1 MLTEKEATVMP
12 RCSDWEKDREKKES
26 QRSYYWNHYMPVGFP
41 YTIIWHTWGRKV
53 IQYIVYKLRTKEH
66 MLSHYS
72 FEDTGLIYLC
82 ISTAVCVCMR
92 VCVNMCVYTHGYPE
106 TVKCNFI
113 WMIKQK
119 YSVHFFFFFKLLSS
133 TTSKGLF
140 FCHLETCLILLNLQ
154 ISLLGHSG
162 LFTAGN
168 TEDPEAPSRN
178 HLEIPWRNWI
188 CLLQFL
194 GFRPSEAFLC
204 NIASGGQWT
213 AVISVEGKYVQVT
226 MSYFHCKCRDF
237 KYENIQNSF
246 QDFNQK

>member
-12 RCSDWEKDREKKES
+12 RCSDWVKDREKKES
-26 QRSYYWNHYMPVGFP
+26 QRSYYWSHYMPVGFP

-119 YSVHFFFFFKLLSS
+119 YSVHFFFFSNFLAQPRAKA
-133 TTSKGLF
+133 F
-140 FCHLETCLILLNLQ
+140 FSVTWKHVLYSWIFRSHFWGT
-154 ISLLGHSG
+154 LGYSQLATQRTPKPHPG
-162 LFTAGN
+162 IT
-168 TEDPEAPSRN
+168 
-178 HLEIPWRNWI
+178 
-188 CLLQFL
+188 
-194 GFRPSEAFLC
+194 
-204 NIASGGQWT
+204 
-213 AVISVEGKYVQVT
+213 
-226 MSYFHCKCRDF
+226 
-237 KYENIQNSF
+237 
-246 QDFNQK
+246 